1 MNRIAL
7 TRFEHHNVP
16 YIAYCGLDEQREL
29 TEFQLFP
36 MEEESMLDQIHIAK
50 VEKIVPN
57 IHAAFVKISGDK
69 RSYLPLADA
78 KEPIYTQKKAK
89 KQELC
94 VGDELLVQ
102 IVREPIKTKE
112 SVCSAKLSLHGKYCL
127 VTSHNCSLGVSKKIS
142 GTRAKEL
149 QQLLS
154 DCTTEYVSL
163 QPEKKALDFGVVL
176 RTSAETVSDDVLKE
190 DISATIHRFQRLIK
204 ESACKS
210 ACSIV
215 HQNPPG
221 YIQALKKID
230 LSNVDRIYTDQAD
243 LYDEIQTELSNTKL
257 LDYLELYTDPQIRL
271 STLYHLNGQI
281 DKLLQSKVWLDSGAN
296 IIIEQLETMTVIDIN
311 SGKNQSKQ
319 QDILKAVNIEA
330 AKEIARQLRL
340 RNISGMIIIDF
351 INMKSK
357 EDEQELIDIL
367 RKELKKDVVPCQFID
382 ITKLG
387 LVEVTRKRVHRSL
400 KEILR

>member
-36 MEEESMLDQIHIAK
+36 MEEESILDQIHIAK

-69 RSYLPLADA
+69 RSYLPLSDA

-127 VTSHNCSLGVSKKIS
+127 VTSHNHSLGVSKKIT

-154 DCTTEYVSL
+154 DCTAEYLSS
-163 QPEKKALDFGVVL
+163 DFGVVL
-176 RTSAETVSDDVLKE
+176 RTSAETISDDVLKE

-215 HQNPPG
+215 HKNPPG
-221 YIQALKKID
+221 YIQAFKKID
-230 LSNVDRIYTDQAD
+230 VSNIDKIYTDQAE

-319 QDILKAVNIEA
+319 PDILKAVNIEA

-357 EDEQELIDIL
+357 EDEQELIEVL
-367 RKELKKDVVPCQFID
+367 RKELKKDIVPCQFID

-387 LVEVTRKRVHRSL
+387 LVEVTRKKVQRSL

>member
-36 MEEESMLDQIHIAK
+36 MEEESILDQIHIAK

-69 RSYLPLADA
+69 RSYLPLSDA

-127 VTSHNCSLGVSKKIS
+127 VTSHNHSLGVSKKIT

-154 DCTTEYVSL
+154 DCTADYVSS
-163 QPEKKALDFGVVL
+163 DFGVVL
-176 RTSAETVSDDVLKE
+176 RTSAEMVSDSVLKE
-190 DISATIHRFQRLIK
+190 DICATIHKFQRLIK

-243 LYDEIQTELSNTKL
+243 LYDEIQTELSNTKI

-281 DKLLQSKVWLDSGAN
+281 DKLLQSRVWLGSGAN

-357 EDEQELIDIL
+357 EDEQELIEVL
-367 RKELKKDVVPCQFID
+367 RKELKKDIVPCQFID

-387 LVEVTRKRVHRSL
+387 LVEVTRKKVQRSL

>member
-36 MEEESMLDQIHIAK
+36 MEEESILDQIHIAK

-69 RSYLPLADA
+69 RSYLPLSDA

-127 VTSHNCSLGVSKKIS
+127 VTSHNHSLGVSKKIT

-154 DCTTEYVSL
+154 DCTAEYVSS
-163 QPEKKALDFGVVL
+163 DFGVVL
-176 RTSAETVSDDVLKE
+176 RTSAETASDSILKE
-190 DISATIHRFQRLIK
+190 DICATIHKFQRLIK

-230 LSNVDRIYTDQAD
+230 LSNIDKIYTDQIE

-319 QDILKAVNIEA
+319 PDILKAVNIEA
-330 AKEIARQLRL
+330 AKEIAKQLRL

-357 EDEQELIDIL
+357 EDEQELIEVL

-387 LVEVTRKRVHRSL
+387 LVEVTRKKVQRSL

>member
-29 TEFQLFP
+29 TEFQFFP

-69 RSYLPLADA
+69 RSYLPLSDA

-112 SVCSAKLSLHGKYCL
+112 SVCTAKLSLHGKYCL
-127 VTSHNCSLGVSKKIS
+127 VTSHNRALGVSKKITA
-142 GTRAKEL
+142 TRAKEL

-163 QPEKKALDFGVVL
+163 DFGVVL
-176 RTSAETVSDDVLKE
+176 RTSAEAVSDVVLKE
-190 DISATIHRFQRLIK
+190 DVCATIDKFQRLIK
-204 ESACKS
+204 ESACKN

-215 HQNPPG
+215 HKNPPG
-221 YIQALKKID
+221 YIQAFKKID
-230 LSNVDRIYTDQAD
+230 LSNIDKIYTDQAD

-257 LDYLELYTDPQIRL
+257 LDYLELYTEPQISL

-319 QDILKAVNIEA
+319 PDILKAVNIEA

-357 EDEQELIDIL
+357 EDEQELIDVL

-387 LVEVTRKRVHRSL
+387 LVEVTRKKVQRSL

>member
-36 MEEESMLDQIHIAK
+36 MEEESILDQIHIAK

-127 VTSHNCSLGVSKKIS
+127 VTSHNHSLGVSKKIT

-154 DCTTEYVSL
+154 DCTADYVSS
-163 QPEKKALDFGVVL
+163 DFGVVL
-176 RTSAETVSDDVLKE
+176 RTSAEMVSDSVLKE
-190 DISATIHRFQRLIK
+190 DICATIHKFQRLIK

-243 LYDEIQTELSNTKL
+243 LYDEIQTELSNTKI

-281 DKLLQSKVWLDSGAN
+281 DKLLQSRVWLGSGAN

-319 QDILKAVNIEA
+319 PDILKAVNIEA

-357 EDEQELIDIL
+357 EDEQELIEVL

-387 LVEVTRKRVHRSL
+387 LVEVTRKKVQRSL

>member
-36 MEEESMLDQIHIAK
+36 MEEESILDQIHIAK

-69 RSYLPLADA
+69 RSYLPLSDA

-127 VTSHNCSLGVSKKIS
+127 VTSHNHSLGVSKKIS

-154 DCTTEYVSL
+154 DCTAEYLSS
-163 QPEKKALDFGVVL
+163 DFGVVL
-176 RTSAETVSDDVLKE
+176 RTSAETISDDVLKE

-257 LDYLELYTDPQIRL
+257 LNYLELYTDPQIRL

-281 DKLLQSKVWLDSGAN
+281 DKLLQSRVWLDSGAN

-357 EDEQELIDIL
+357 EDEQELIEVL
-367 RKELKKDVVPCQFID
+367 RKELKKDIVPCQFID

-387 LVEVTRKRVHRSL
+387 LVEVTRKKVQRSL

>member
-36 MEEESMLDQIHIAK
+36 MEEESILDQIHIAK

-127 VTSHNCSLGVSKKIS
+127 VTSHNHSLGVSKKIT

-154 DCTTEYVSL
+154 DCTADYVSS
-163 QPEKKALDFGVVL
+163 DFGVVL
-176 RTSAETVSDDVLKE
+176 RTSAEMVSDSVLKE
-190 DISATIHRFQRLIK
+190 DICATIHKFQRLIK

-243 LYDEIQTELSNTKL
+243 LYDEIQTELSNTKI

-296 IIIEQLETMTVIDIN
+296 ISSEQLETMTVIDIN

-319 QDILKAVNIEA
+319 PDILKAVNIEA

-357 EDEQELIDIL
+357 EDEQELIEVL

-387 LVEVTRKRVHRSL
+387 LVEVTRKKVQRSL

>member
-36 MEEESMLDQIHIAK
+36 MEEESILDQIHIAK

-112 SVCSAKLSLHGKYCL
+112 SVCSARLSLHGKYCL
-127 VTSHNCSLGVSKKIS
+127 VTSHNCSLGVSKKIT

-154 DCTTEYVSL
+154 ACTAEYLSS
-163 QPEKKALDFGVVL
+163 DFGVVL
-176 RTSAETVSDDVLKE
+176 RTSAEMVSDSVLKE
-190 DISATIHRFQRLIK
+190 DICATIHKFQRLIK

-230 LSNVDRIYTDQAD
+230 LSNVDRIYTDQDD

-257 LDYLELYTDPQIRL
+257 LNYLELYTDPQIRL
-271 STLYHLNGQI
+271 C
-281 DKLLQSKVWLDSGAN
+281 
-296 IIIEQLETMTVIDIN
+296 
-311 SGKNQSKQ
+311 
-319 QDILKAVNIEA
+319 
-330 AKEIARQLRL
+330 AR
-340 RNISGMIIIDF
+340 
-351 INMKSK
+351 
-357 EDEQELIDIL
+357 
-367 RKELKKDVVPCQFID
+367 
-382 ITKLG
+382 
-387 LVEVTRKRVHRSL
+387 
-400 KEILR
+400 

>member
-36 MEEESMLDQIHIAK
+36 MEEESILDQIHIAK

-127 VTSHNCSLGVSKKIS
+127 VTSHNHSLGVSKKIT

-149 QQLLS
+149 QLLLS
-154 DCTTEYVSL
+154 DCTAEYLSS
-163 QPEKKALDFGVVL
+163 DFGVVL
-176 RTSAETVSDDVLKE
+176 RTSAEMVSDSVLKE
-190 DISATIHRFQRLIK
+190 DICATIHKFQRLIK

-243 LYDEIQTELSNTKL
+243 LYDEIQTELSNTKI

-281 DKLLQSKVWLDSGAN
+281 DKLLQSRVWLGSGAN

-357 EDEQELIDIL
+357 EDEQELIEVL
-367 RKELKKDVVPCQFID
+367 RKELKKDIVPCQFID

-387 LVEVTRKRVHRSL
+387 LVEVTRKKVQRSL